1 MAARRL
7 SSSIAASARL
17 GAGAAMYLHTQ
28 RLRRAL
34 TAERAARRLEGAA
47 HTRDYTAV
55 MQRLTAAI
63 TDQQPAGPPNSKGP
77 RP

>member
-7 SSSIAASARL
+7 SSTIAASALL
-17 GAGAAMYLHTQ
+17 GAGAALYLHTQ

-34 TAERAARRLEGAA
+34 TAERAARRLESTA

-63 TDQQPAGPPNSKGP
+63 TDQQPAGPPTAKGP
-77 RP
+77 YS

>member
-1 MAARRL
+1 MAARPV
-7 SSSIAASARL
+7 STAIAASALL
-17 GAGAAMYLHTQ
+17 GAGAALYLHTV

-34 TAERAARRLEGAA
+34 TAERAARRLEGVA

-63 TDQQPAGPPNSKGP
+63 TDQQPAGPPTAKGP